1 MKKNRIAA
9 LSLALALSVDLCVPA
24 YAAETTFSDVP
35 ADHWAAGAI
44 SRMAEDGVVSGVGN
58 GQFAPDRTITYAEF
72 IAMIAR
78 KFLPDQIGPESEPW
92 YSCYMEAA
100 RSAIYMG
107 DGSGILFD
115 TKVSTDLSLAES
127 SISRYDMAEICWHTM
142 EVFPKY
148 IDIPDSY
155 DFRKEHPD
163 VVEHVWAVSVCYN
176 LGILTGVDEK
186 GNFNGGGFM
195 TRAQA
200 AVVMERLINYK
211 NDVYAYLETSVEIP
225 NGALTITEMSQ
236 LTGTIGVEVCDGG
249 FHLNPNLVLY
259 GGSNI
264 GFDTNGYSTVTFTF
278 KAGDKDTLIRAGVHL
293 LGNSIWDD
301 VEMRGSEVVSA
312 GETRTLTFDCRKS
325 EGIGFSIDDNSNGAS
340 FAEGW
345 ITNIYLTK

>member
-9 LSLALALSVDLCVPA
+9 LSLTLVLSVGLCVPA

-115 TKVSTDLSLAES
+115 TKVSTDSSLAES
-127 SISRYDMAEICWHTM
+127 AISRYDMAEICWHTM

-155 DFRKEHPD
+155 DFRKEHSD
-163 VVEHVWAVSVCYN
+163 VVEHVWAVSICYN
-176 LGILTGVDEK
+176 LGILTGVDDK
-186 GNFNGGGFM
+186 GNFNGDGFM

-236 LTGTIGVEVCDGG
+236 LTGKTGAEICEGG
-249 FHLNPNLVLY
+249 FHLNPDLVLY
-259 GGSNI
+259 GGSGI
-264 GFDTNGYSTVTFTF
+264 GFESTGCSTATFTF
-278 KAGDKDTLIRAGVHL
+278 TAGSVDTQISASVQLEGT
-293 LGNSIWDD
+293 SIWDD
-301 VEMRGSEVVSA
+301 NEIRGVEVVPA
-312 GETRTLTFDCRKS
+312 GETRTLTFDCS
-325 EGIGFSIDDNSNGAS
+325 GSVVIGFDFTDNSNGAS